1 MKNTDPNNF
10 REKLDTIMSQ
20 DIALCYQCGKCS
32 AGCPVRDFTETPPN
46 RVGRFV
52 QLGFYE
58 KAISSPSI
66 WLCAGCQT
74 CSTRCPQGFDMAR
87 FMDALRE
94 LAIEYGIKPPDP
106 DGMAFHRSFLNQI
119 KNFGRSYEIG
129 FLLEYKLKTRHF
141 FQDLDLAPVTL
152 IKGKLGLLPPKVK
165 GKKSIRKIFAEAEG
179 GKP

>member
-1 MKNTDPNNF
+1 
-10 REKLDTIMSQ
+10 
-20 DIALCYQCGKCS
+20 
-32 AGCPVRDFTETPPN
+32 
-46 RVGRFV
+46 
-52 QLGFYE
+52 
-58 KAISSPSI
+58 
-66 WLCAGCQT
+66 
-74 CSTRCPQGFDMAR
+74 MAR

-165 GKKSIRKIFAEAEG
+165 GKKGIRKIFAEAEG
-179 GKP
+179 GKA